1 MVIFSGVWA
10 LANGVESCPCF
21 WRVNRPAG
29 SRPLLS
35 RGAGQRGSKPQMGQT
50 RGPSANL
57 LKGALRDTYSV
68 VVHAEN
74 ERGDGINVAL
84 GEPLEHCGILTGFVE
99 ALVHVGQVR
108 RINGLHADED
118 PLPS

>member
-1 MVIFSGVWA
+1 MGHRKRDELLPVLWA
-10 LANGVESCPCF
+10 RQSPGGLQPFVK
-21 WRVNRPAG
+21 RR
-29 SRPLLS
+29 R
-35 RGAGQRGSKPQMGQT
+35 GQRGEQAKDGQP
-50 RGPSANL
+50 RGPSTNL
-57 LKGALRDTYSV
+57 FHGPLCYAYSV

-74 ERGDGINVAL
+74 ERGDGVNVAL
-84 GEPLEHCGILTGFVE
+84 GEPLEHGGVLTRFVE